1 MSNKYSIWMYSIG
14 IISGFCNAYFA
25 YKEDNVDAMTAWIV
39 AVCFSAGALG
49 AHLKIKEL
57 QDK

>member
-1 MSNKYSIWMYSIG
+1 MYSIG

>member
-1 MSNKYSIWMYSIG
+1 MNKYSIWMYSIG
-14 IISGFCNAYFA
+14 IISCLGNAYFA
-25 YKEDNVDAMTAWIV
+25 YKNGNVDSIFAWIV
-39 AVCFSAGALG
+39 SACLSAGALG

>member
-1 MSNKYSIWMYSIG
+1 MYKNSIWIYSIA
-14 IISGFCNAYFA
+14 IISCFSNVYFA
-25 YKEDNVDAMTAWIV
+25 YKNGNDDAFFAWIV
-39 AVCFSAGALG
+39 SACLSAGALG

>member
-1 MSNKYSIWMYSIG
+1 MNRYSIWMYSIG
-14 IISGFCNAYFA
+14 MISCFGNAYFA
-25 YKEDNVDAMTAWIV
+25 YKNHNDDAIIGWIV